1 MQTAAVASPP
11 TTKILLPNYCLVW
24 EKVERGGAHGGED
37 SEVVK
42 SAHAIMEAEP
52 KIHITCVP
60 WGVLLPHSFALAN
73 VCVTGWLAGLLW
85 HSIAKSKT
93 NMCVC
98 SYTSSFFLSFVLYSS
113 FVLFSTPLFCYHYM
127 TCVVMSSYHD
137 VEKEREWAIA
147 KQTRCQ
153 TSNIKRRKKSAWMIM
168 NWNNSLV
175 RLQMNIFQADFTHVK
190 CWTQNNF

>member
-11 TTKILLPNYCLVW
+11 TTKILLPNYCLVR

-73 VCVTGWLAGLLW
+73 VCVTGWLAGLL
-85 HSIAKSKT
+85 
-93 NMCVC
+93 
-98 SYTSSFFLSFVLYSS
+98 
-113 FVLFSTPLFCYHYM
+113 
-127 TCVVMSSYHD
+127 
-137 VEKEREWAIA
+137 
-147 KQTRCQ
+147 
-153 TSNIKRRKKSAWMIM
+153 
-168 NWNNSLV
+168 
-175 RLQMNIFQADFTHVK
+175 
-190 CWTQNNF
+190 